1 MEKRELAFLKTVG
14 IVEELSEDPFF
25 VRSQSFAENS
35 CPGCVKGTPGAHEL
49 NEISKRER
57 ERLRIRMIFN
67 GSVGFDGK
75 KKLAHLNLIVIYS
88 ALTIQK

>member
-14 IVEELSEDPFF
+14 IVEELSEDLFS

-57 ERLRIRMIFN
+57 ERAY
-67 GSVGFDGK
+67 V
-75 KKLAHLNLIVIYS
+75 
-88 ALTIQK
+88 

>member
-1 MEKRELAFLKTVG
+1 MEKRELAFLKTIG
-14 IVEELSEDPFF
+14 IVEELSEDLFF

-57 ERLRIRMIFN
+57 ERERE
-67 GSVGFDGK
+67 
-75 KKLAHLNLIVIYS
+75 S
-88 ALTIQK
+88 AYV